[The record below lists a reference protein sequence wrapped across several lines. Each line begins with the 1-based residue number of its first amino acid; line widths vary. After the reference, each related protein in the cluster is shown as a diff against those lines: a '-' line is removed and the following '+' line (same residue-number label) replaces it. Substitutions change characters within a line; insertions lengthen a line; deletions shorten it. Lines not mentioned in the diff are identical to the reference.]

1 MSHEVYF
8 SSLSPWEPG
17 QISMCTIRGR
27 EVGTQLASSGHSGRG
42 AKFQESEGQCWRR
55 QEHRPRD
62 SVSEYKLHLFFLLF
76 AFPFCLFYGPQAS
89 SKGSFGLKLQH
100 IINNGG
106 KGGMLTRAKFRVC
119 CLACDKPENNCEMP
133 ALPYS
138 SNVNELLSNKRPPK
152 ALILLSLSPGRRQ
165 NWTESMLDWLLP
177 EFIQLWKILV
187 YNNPGWGML

>member
-1 MSHEVYF
+1 MRSTFPHWAHENQGRSLCAQLGEGRLEL
-8 SSLSPWEPG
+8 SSLAQGTLGGERSSRSQKVNAG
-17 QISMCTIRGR
+17 GGR
-27 EVGTQLASSGHSGRG
+27 NTDPGTQSLNTSSI
-42 AKFQESEGQCWRR
+42 F
-55 QEHRPRD
+55 
-62 SVSEYKLHLFFLLF
+62 FFLLF

-89 SKGSFGLKLQH
+89 LKGSLGLKLQH

-152 ALILLSLSPGRRQ
+152 ALIPLSLSPGRRQ